1 MEIAQLKKIRPE
13 EVALTSYYYKEEHFM
28 PMYKKLLTATFWVCP
43 DTGEEVPLCHGIK
56 LYYHHRLEQY
66 RSFKKLGK
74 PYKESHQTVAD
85 KLGLS
90 YDAVRQD
97 YTSLLKRMGLMQSEG
112 VAARNTQYHMLELK
126 LIKGYLINPKLEK
139 HNKKS
144 KPPTKKKD
152 SITWEE
158 YQRIDKNKKRIE
170 KMRSNLTEDWVI
182 MTKEDL
188 EKLTERV
195 KEDAK

>member
-1 MEIAQLKKIRPE
+1 M
-13 EVALTSYYYKEEHFM
+13 
-28 PMYKKLLTATFWVCP
+28 
-43 DTGEEVPLCHGIK
+43 
-56 LYYHHRLEQY
+56 
-66 RSFKKLGK
+66 
-74 PYKESHQTVAD
+74 
-85 KLGLS
+85 
-90 YDAVRQD
+90 
-97 YTSLLKRMGLMQSEG
+97 
-112 VAARNTQYHMLELK
+112 
-126 LIKGYLINPKLEK
+126 INPKLEK

-188 EKLTERV
+188 EKLTKRNGKGE
-195 KEDAK
+195 EEG